1 MSTEEG
7 QKLLTLSDQITPNKE
22 NEDQGKNN

>member
-7 QKLLTLSDQITPNKE
+7 QKLPTLSDQITPNKE
-22 NEDQGKNN
+22 NGAQGKNN

>member
-7 QKLLTLSDQITPNKE
+7 QKLATLSDQITPNKE
-22 NEDQGKNN
+22 NEAQGKNN

>member
-7 QKLLTLSDQITPNKE
+7 QKLPTLSDKITPNKE
-22 NEDQGKNN
+22 NEAQGKNN

>member
-7 QKLLTLSDQITPNKE
+7 QKLTTLSDQITPNKE
-22 NEDQGKNN
+22 NEAQGKIN